1 MYDLFDKFYENVIK
15 YNLIKPKENIVAG
28 ISGGIDSVVLFDLLV
43 RLTDVMDY
51 SLYVAHINHG
61 VRGNEAD
68 RDEQFVEKL
77 SQKYNIP
84 FYSTKVDMNG
94 YAREKKISSEE
105 AGRILRYG
113 FFRKILNDIGGGKIA
128 VAHNKNDQAETVM
141 LRIIRGTGI
150 DGLMGMQFST
160 QDIIRPILNMKRN
173 ELEEY
178 LIAHGLD
185 HVEDYT
191 NVETIYQR
199 NKIRLEL
206 FPYIEDN
213 FNPNIVDSLYR
224 LSKNAQIDSDA
235 LDEIAEKK
243 YNLLVKKIDNNSI
256 IIEGASLNKEVLAI
270 KNRII
275 RKAIFCLCDDIIDIE
290 QKHIELVA
298 DLLGK
303 NMTGKS
309 LNIAKGIVARIS
321 YGDLHLELAD
331 KQKETALK
339 EKELSIGKNIIE
351 ELRLELM
358 IEEIDQKDIKY
369 NLINTKYFDYDK
381 IEWPIILR
389 TRRESDIFYPLG
401 LGGKKK
407 LKKYFIDK
415 KIPQEQRDNIPLV
428 CDSNNILWIIGYD
441 ISDIFKITNRTQR
454 VLKMQYQ
461 KYWFGGI

>member
-1 MYDLFDKFYENVIK
+1 MQDLFDKFYENVIK
-15 YNLIKPKENIVAG
+15 YNLINPKENIVAG

-43 RLTDVMDY
+43 RLTNFIDY
-51 SLYVAHINHG
+51 NLYVAHINHG
-61 VRGNEAD
+61 VRGDEAD
-68 RDEQFVEKL
+68 RDEKFVEKL

-113 FFRKILNDIGGGKIA
+113 FFRGKLNDIGGGKIA
-128 VAHNKNDQAETVM
+128 VAHNKNDQAETIM
-141 LRIIRGTGI
+141 LRILRGTGI
-150 DGLMGMQFST
+150 DGLRGMQFLS
-160 QDIIRPILNMKRN
+160 QDIIRPMLNISRN
-173 ELEEY
+173 EIEEY
-178 LIAHGLD
+178 LITYSLD

-243 YNLLVKKIDNNSI
+243 YNLLVKKADNNSI
-256 IIEGASLNKEVLAI
+256 IIEGTLLNKEIPAI
-270 KNRII
+270 KSRII

-290 QKHIELVA
+290 QKHIELVTE
-298 DLLGK
+298 LLEK

-309 LNIAKGIVARIS
+309 LNIAKGIIARVS
-321 YGDLHLELAD
+321 YGNLHIELAH
-331 KQKETALK
+331 KQKEAVVK
-339 EKELSIGKNIIE
+339 EKELLLGKNIID

-358 IEEIDQKDIKY
+358 IEEIDLKDI
-369 NLINTKYFDYDK
+369 NFNSINTKYFDYDK

-389 TRRESDIFYPLG
+389 TRKESDIFYPLG

-415 KIPQEQRDNIPLV
+415 KIPQEERDRTPLV
-428 CDSNNILWIIGYD
+428 CDSNNIMWIIGYD
-441 ISDIFKITNRTQR
+441 ISDIFKITNTTQR